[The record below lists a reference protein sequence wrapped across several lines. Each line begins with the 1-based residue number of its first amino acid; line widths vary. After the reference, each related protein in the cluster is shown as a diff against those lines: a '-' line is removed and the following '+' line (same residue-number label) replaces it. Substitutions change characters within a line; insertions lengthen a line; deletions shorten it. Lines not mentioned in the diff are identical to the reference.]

1 MADAP
6 LMGGDFLK
14 VLVRKWMKIYLAMP
28 VDINIPCSKTEVK
41 YQKTE

>member
-14 VLVRKWMKIYLAMP
+14 VLVRKWMKVYLAMP
-28 VDINIPCSKTEVK
+28 VYMNIPRSKREVK
-41 YQKTE
+41 HQKTG